1 MIRSTRQGRINT
13 GCAVPD
19 EREARM
25 IASVHIADM
34 GAPVG
39 TRRQPEAPP
48 AGSIAGL
55 RSASVAIAAPLSDKL
70 LGPVQFGRAALIA
83 FWDDDAAVD
92 RFVSGHPLA
101 ERFASGWNVRLAPLR
116 AFGTW
121 PGLPADITAERHVDH
136 EGPVAVLTLGRPR
149 TSELVR
155 FLRTSVKAAASALAS
170 PGMMWGTA
178 LARPPSFVA
187 TCSLWQ
193 SSLAAATFAY
203 GHRDPGHPTRSRP
216 TEAKPFHHESAFVRF
231 HPYELQGSLGGKN
244 PLAAGLIPVT

>member
-1 MIRSTRQGRINT
+1 
-13 GCAVPD
+13 
-19 EREARM
+19 M

-34 GAPVG
+34 GARSALGVNRKP
-39 TRRQPEAPP
+39 PP

-55 RSASVAIAAPLSDKL
+55 RSASVAIAAPLSDKV

-92 RFVSGHPLA
+92 RFVAGHPLA
-101 ERFASGWNVRLAPLR
+101 ERFASGWHVRLAPLR

-149 TSELVR
+149 ASELVR
-155 FLRTSVKAAASALAS
+155 FLRTSTKAASSALAS
-170 PGMMWGTA
+170 LGMMWGTA

-187 TCSLWQ
+187 TCSLWE
-193 SSLAAATFAY
+193 STRAASTFAY
-203 GHRDPGHPTRSRP
+203 GHSDPGHPDAIATDR
-216 TEAKPFHHESAFVRF
+216 AKAFHHESAFVRF
-231 HPYELQGSLGGKN
+231 HPYAAHGSLGGKN